1 MNIKILHGDCRE
13 EYKKIE
19 DGSVDLFLVDPP
31 YGNMKGIDVRPTAS
45 GSGYKKQS
53 FEWDEAI
60 DPFVFFEIANK
71 KLRKNGRLVLFSQ
84 EPYSSLLIQC
94 KEKQGLEFNYRMIW
108 KKDVFANC
116 LLSKKAAVKFHEDVL
131 VFQKKHDTMLLHP
144 LREYA
149 SNVKEYIA
157 KSEKELRTIIG
168 DFRLH
173 HFLFRC
179 KSSQFSI
186 PTKKTYDTLIEKFS
200 IDKMEGFKEYKEI
213 KKTDEKF
220 KAKFNLWEGKKYKS
234 DILEY
239 RKEYGSERFHP
250 TQKPILLLEDLIK
263 TFTNEGDLVVDLTM
277 GSGSTGIAAI
287 NTKRE
292 FIGIEKDPGYFEIA
306 KNRISKRVQEE
317 EEKEDTK
324 EKTKEWEQ

>member
-1 MNIKILHGDCRE
+1 
-13 EYKKIE
+13 
-19 DGSVDLFLVDPP
+19 
-31 YGNMKGIDVRPTAS
+31 
-45 GSGYKKQS
+45 
-53 FEWDEAI
+53 
-60 DPFVFFEIANK
+60 
-71 KLRKNGRLVLFSQ
+71 
-84 EPYSSLLIQC
+84 
-94 KEKQGLEFNYRMIW
+94 MIW

-149 SNVKEYIA
+149 ENVKEYIG

-168 DFRLH
+168 NFRLY
-173 HFLFRC
+173 HFLFCC

-200 IDKMEGFKEYKEI
+200 IDKMEGFKEYEEI

-220 KAKFNLWEGKKYKS
+220 KTKFLSVFNLWEEKKYKS

-239 RKEYGSERFHP
+239 RKECGSERFHP